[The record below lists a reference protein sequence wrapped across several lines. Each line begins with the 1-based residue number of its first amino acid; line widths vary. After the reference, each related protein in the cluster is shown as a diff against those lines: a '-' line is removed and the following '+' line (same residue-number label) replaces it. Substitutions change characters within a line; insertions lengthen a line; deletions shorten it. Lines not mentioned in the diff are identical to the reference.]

1 MHVYELYIMRHGAA
15 ALADPA
21 GGSDAERGLTPR
33 GIRRLKTIA
42 RGLDRL
48 DLGIERIV
56 SSPVVRARETARIVA
71 QGLGLEDALEF
82 SDVLQTGASAGAVQ
96 RFLHGRAESRLL
108 VIGHNPTLSELVGR
122 LVEGDGSRPS
132 IELKK
137 GGVAALR
144 GSAPTAELMELAWL
158 ATPRLFRRLGAD

>member
-1 MHVYELYIMRHGAA
+1 MYELFIMRHGAA
-15 ALADPA
+15 ALVDQA
-21 GGSDAERGLTPR
+21 GGSDAERRLTPR

-56 SSPVVRARETARIVA
+56 SSPVVRARETAQIVA
-71 QGLGLEDALEF
+71 QGLSLEDALEF
-82 SDVLQTGASAGAVQ
+82 SDVLETGASAEAVR

-108 VIGHNPTLSELVGR
+108 VIGHNPTLSDLVSR
-122 LVEGDGSRPS
+122 LIEGDGSRPL

-144 GSAPTAELMELAWL
+144 GSAPTAKILELAWL
-158 ATPRLFRRLGAD
+158 ATPRLFRRLGED